1 MLMNDFTNE
10 VPTVTHPATLAA
22 PKRQGA
28 PLIGHTRV
36 QFDELHRLVS
46 ALSVEQYTTP
56 VPVLSRSSIGQHVRH
71 VLEFYIC
78 LMNAEDATV
87 DYDSRRR
94 DRALETDRAAVMG
107 SLNALRDWMKSIH
120 RDMPMQM
127 LVDHS
132 TDGSGNTLMST
143 SLYRELAYAFDHGI
157 HHMALLRIAVEQ
169 HHPSIALDPDFGVAP
184 STVRDRKNRN
194 A

>member
-1 MLMNDFTNE
+1 MNE
-10 VPTVTHPATLAA
+10 VNNEASTIAHPGVLA
-22 PKRQGA
+22 PHRRQGA
-28 PLIGHTRV
+28 PLVGHTRV

-46 ALSVEQYTTP
+46 ALNAEQYAAP
-56 VPVLSRSSIGQHVRH
+56 VPVLSKSSIGQHVRH

-87 DYDSRRR
+87 DYDSRKR
-94 DRALETDRAAVMG
+94 DRSLETDRAAVMG
-107 SLNALRDWMKSIH
+107 SLNALREWMKGIH
-120 RDMPMQM
+120 RDVPMQM

-132 TDGSGNTLMST
+132 TDGSGNTRMNT

-169 HHPSIALDPDFGVAP
+169 HHPAVALDPDFGVAP

>member
-1 MLMNDFTNE
+1 M
-10 VPTVTHPATLAA
+10 
-22 PKRQGA
+22 
-28 PLIGHTRV
+28 
-36 QFDELHRLVS
+36 S
-46 ALSVEQYTTP
+46 ALNADQYTAP
-56 VPVLSRSSIGQHVRH
+56 VPVLSKSSIGQHVRH

-78 LMNAEDATV
+78 LMNAGSDTV
-87 DYDSRRR
+87 DYDSRKR

-107 SLNALRDWMKSIH
+107 ALNALRDWMKNI
-120 RDMPMQM
+120 RQDMPMHL

-132 TDGSGNTLMST
+132 TDGSGNTRMGT
-143 SLYRELAYAFDHGI
+143 SLYRELAYAFDHGT

-169 HHPSIALDPDFGVAP
+169 HHPGIALDPDFGVAP

>member
-1 MLMNDFTNE
+1 MNE
-10 VPTVTHPATLAA
+10 VTSEASTSALTPHR
-22 PKRQGA
+22 RQGT

-46 ALSVEQYTTP
+46 ALNADQYTAP
-56 VPVLSRSSIGQHVRH
+56 VPVLSKSSIGQHVRH

-78 LMNAEDATV
+78 LMNAGSDTV
-87 DYDSRRR
+87 DYDSRKR

-107 SLNALRDWMKSIH
+107 ALNALRDWMKNI
-120 RDMPMQM
+120 RQDMPMHL

-132 TDGSGNTLMST
+132 TDGSGNTRMGT
-143 SLYRELAYAFDHGI
+143 SLYRELAYAFDHGT

-169 HHPSIALDPDFGVAP
+169 HHPGIALDPDFGVAP